1 MVSDFRQPLNK
12 VASQRKSS
20 TGEKNFPWE
29 NLIFTLLFFKKSDGK
44 KKKMNYW
51 DDKTDNKRGRGCNL
65 NPGSLGTFFR
75 NLSYILY

>member
-29 NLIFTLLFFKKSDGK
+29 NLIFTLLFLKKSDGK
-44 KKKMNYW
+44 KKK
-51 DDKTDNKRGRGCNL
+51 DELLRR
-65 NPGSLGTFFR
+65 
-75 NLSYILY
+75 